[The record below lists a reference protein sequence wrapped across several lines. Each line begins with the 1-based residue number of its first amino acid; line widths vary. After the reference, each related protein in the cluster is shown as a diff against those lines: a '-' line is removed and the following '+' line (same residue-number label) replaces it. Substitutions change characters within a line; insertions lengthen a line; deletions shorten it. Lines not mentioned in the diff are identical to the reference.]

1 LAAGVLRAFDF
12 AVLAG
17 AVVGSAL
24 VIACGCVYNNVLDRG
39 IDRRMARTKKRA
51 LAQGK
56 ISVPVALTY
65 GTVLGIAGFAVLAL
79 WTNPLTVLIGVAGL
93 AAYVVLYGAA
103 KRTTIHSTL
112 IGSISGAIPPVAG
125 YTALSGRLDG
135 AAWILFVILTAW
147 QMPHFYAI
155 GMYRLQDYKNAGLP
169 ILPVVKGMRATKIQ
183 IVAYA
188 AAFVIAC
195 ALLTVF
201 GYTGITYLV
210 VTVGL
215 GLWWFMKGMQG
226 FKQGIDDVKWAR
238 KMFFY
243 SLIITLTTAIMLS
256 VGALLP

>member
-1 LAAGVLRAFDF
+1 
-12 AVLAG
+12 
-17 AVVGSAL
+17 
-24 VIACGCVYNNVLDRG
+24 
-39 IDRRMARTKKRA
+39 
-51 LAQGK
+51 
-56 ISVPVALTY
+56 
-65 GTVLGIAGFAVLAL
+65 
-79 WTNPLTVLIGVAGL
+79 
-93 AAYVVLYGAA
+93 
-103 KRTTIHSTL
+103 
-112 IGSISGAIPPVAG
+112 
-125 YTALSGRLDG
+125 
-135 AAWILFVILTAW
+135 
-147 QMPHFYAI
+147 
-155 GMYRLQDYKNAGLP
+155 MYRLQDYKNAGLP

-215 GLWWFMKGMQG
+215 GLWWIMKGMHG

-243 SLIITLTTAIMLS
+243 SQIITLTTAIMLS